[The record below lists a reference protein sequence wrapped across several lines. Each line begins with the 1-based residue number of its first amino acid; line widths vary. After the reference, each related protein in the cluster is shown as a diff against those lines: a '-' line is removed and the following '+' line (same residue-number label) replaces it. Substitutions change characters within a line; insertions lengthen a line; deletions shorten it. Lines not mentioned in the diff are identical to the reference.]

1 MVKRVFLLLCMIMTP
16 FQVKAENSDLAA
28 DIKLACSEIE
38 VIPGAIAA
46 CVQSKDT
53 LFGARLT
60 NTYDALKRYLP
71 AAQQSQLVEAQ
82 RAWLTYVKATCALV
96 EYRTRPESHSW
107 ALVNQATCNLRH
119 TLRRLEE
126 LNQLKEFMDVR

>member
-1 MVKRVFLLLCMIMTP
+1 MVKRVFLMLCMLTAP
-16 FQVKAENSDLAA
+16 FQVRAEEPDLAT

-38 VIPGAIAA
+38 VLPFAIAS

-82 RAWLTYVKATCALV
+82 RAWLTYVNATCALV

-126 LNQLKEFMDVR
+126 LNHLKDFMDGR